1 MEVSSFANWL
11 IVAAYKSVG
20 SLRAG
25 SVDQRGPARKAA
37 TTPNG
42 LLCLA
47 CAPIFGSAQL
57 ESTNER
63 LWDMPHGA
71 SRCHLGAQDGLQVF
85 RVADDS
91 LAQSDKSFDLFIC
104 DSPIAAS

>member
-1 MEVSSFANWL
+1 MEVSSFANSL
-11 IVAAYKSVG
+11 
-20 SLRAG
+20 SLRHANRLAH
-25 SVDQRGPARKAA
+25 SGPEALTNPGPVRKSA
-37 TTPNG
+37 TTPIRR
-42 LLCLA
+42 LCLA

-71 SRCHLGAQDGLQVF
+71 SRCHLGAQGGLQVL

-91 LAQSDKSFDLFIC
+91 LSQSNKSFELFIC